1 MSEVMNVGVMNV
13 GQSYILY
20 PESYLQNV
28 ILNTVVRD
36 ITRGVKQSWLIET
49 PKIIF
54 PLPSRHTFWD
64 TNKQTTQNA
73 AIFPDQKKYQI
84 IKPQRNNYLISE
96 RTHISFLFFFVTTR
110 CFSSKCILLLH
121 TLFSGTLQ
129 LCKQKL
135 PSCYFHAKL
144 DEGK

>member
-36 ITRGVKQSWLIET
+36 ITRGVEQSWLIET

-64 TNKQTTQNA
+64 TNKQTNNAECCNIRRPKNKQNHNTSGFCFF
-73 AIFPDQKKYQI
+73 I
-84 IKPQRNNYLISE
+84 LI
-96 RTHISFLFFFVTTR
+96 FVTTH